1 MVSSLKRNL
10 VLLSLGFVAILL
22 FQFSAEVRAHNGLS
36 IAVVDI
42 ASVFNEHPLTDQL
55 ETEIR
60 GSQERYR
67 GERDGLISRIT
78 TRKDEQSEL
87 GRDTL
92 EWLMADQEISVLKE
106 EVKIRVKAADQD
118 ISKQAIKATEKL
130 LTEIEDLIIKYCK
143 QKGISICFKVDK
155 SPLRGAEMSK
165 MELALKS
172 VLYSNKTVD
181 ITADIIDILTKK
193 K

>member
-1 MVSSLKRNL
+1 MAFSFRKNL
-10 VLLSLGFVAILL
+10 VLLSLAFVPILL
-22 FQFSAEVRAHNGLS
+22 FQFVSGARADNCAR

-42 ASVFNEHPLTDQL
+42 ASVFNEHGRTDIL
-55 ETEIR
+55 EREIR
-60 GSQERYR
+60 RSQELYR
-67 GERDGLISRIT
+67 GERDGLLKRIMT
-78 TRKDEQSEL
+78 LKDEQSEY
-87 GRDTL
+87 GRETL
-92 EWLMADQEISVLKE
+92 LWLMADQEISILKE
-106 EVKIRVKAADQD
+106 EIKIRVKAADKD
-118 ISKQAIKATEKL
+118 ISKQAIAATELL

-172 VLYSNKTVD
+172 VLYSDKTVD
-181 ITADIIDILTKK
+181 ITADIIDILKK